1 MAKKGFLEG
10 YKTYDTTAGF
20 GNFKKWKSSFKE
32 RMTKDD
38 AAHILK
44 DSKDS
49 PYAILDV
56 LPNAT
61 YEIIKKAFRK
71 KIREWH
77 PDKNQDRVF
86 EAEQQSR
93 KIIAAYTHLTSKL

>member
-20 GNFKKWKSSFKE
+20 GNVKKWKSSFKE
-32 RMTKDD
+32 RMTKED

-44 DSKDS
+44 DSKNS
-49 PYAILDV
+49 PHAILDV

-71 KIREWH
+71 KIMEWH
-77 PDKNQDRVF
+77 PDKNQHSLF

-93 KIIAAYTHLTSKL
+93 KIIAAYTVLTS